1 MDADASWVVS
11 EQSTG
16 RVLGCFFGAT
26 KEDALDNMAQAAGYP
41 GGYGH
46 WSREKRIQADA
57 VYSHT
62 VKVTTKSG

>member
-16 RVLGCFFGAT
+16 RVLGSFFGAT

-41 GGYGH
+41 SYGH
-46 WSREKRIQADA
+46 WSREKGIQADA

-62 VKVTTKSG
+62 VKVTTRSG